1 MDKALFNGWFRKN
14 YFIPSIFLFSWA
26 ELFHASL
33 SRTYLQQVRRIC
45 SRLQSP
51 FPKPLVVLSSQ
62 LIHCVP
68 EWVRLPLSR
77 NCTLHSYPAIVSQQI
92 VHRFEVMCTVEK
104 HFLHDDDYEW
114 RRLIYEKL
122 LSNTRKTTIW
132 AEMNGLCTN
141 WMTIEIV
148 LLLPSSQELI
158 DSYRFFASQPRRRP
172 RRWRMPFLCKKN

>member
-122 LSNTRKTTIW
+122 PSNTRKTTIW
-132 AEMNGLCTN
+132 SRNEWIVYKLDDDRDS
-141 WMTIEIV
+141 TIIAFLSRAHRFV
-148 LLLPSSQELI
+148 SLLRLSASKTSS
-158 DSYRFFASQPRRRP
+158 
-172 RRWRMPFLCKKN
+172 